1 MQRVHAAGSCW
12 SDGEIGFT
20 MVHVNESESL
30 AVANL
35 LVQYR
40 SGSLRPADVID
51 AIYQRIDGS
60 DDHVWIS
67 LLSPDEARAGA
78 NELEAKSRDLPLFG
92 VPFAVKDNID
102 VGGMS
107 TTAGCPEFAY
117 TAPRSAPVVQR
128 LLDAGALLIGKTN
141 MDQFATGLVGVRS
154 PYGVPRN
161 PFDERYIPGGSSSGS
176 AVAVAT
182 SLVSF
187 ALGTDTAGSGRVPA
201 ALCNVVGYKPTRGLL
216 SNRGT
221 VPACRSLDCVSVMGL
236 TCADATAVA
245 QVAAAFDPEDPFSRP
260 SPHPELALETASSFR
275 FGIPRKEQ
283 MQFFGNAETPALF
296 DAARRDLEAL
306 GGAAF
311 RIDYEPFCEA
321 AALLYSGPWVAERWA
336 ALGDFVTAHP
346 EAVHPVTRR
355 ILEGSKEY
363 TAADAFQAF
372 HKLASLRRQVEST
385 WKEIDILLLPTTG
398 TTYTVSEIEAD
409 PIALNSYL
417 GYYASF
423 VNLLDCCGVAVPH
436 GFTAAG
442 LPFGVSLIAPAWR
455 DGLALSVAERLH
467 RAAGIRLG
475 ATDARVSV
483 RGRDPNF
490 VSLAVVGA
498 HLRGQPLNPELQS
511 LGARFARAC
520 RTASEY
526 HLYALEG
533 PPPRKPGLAR
543 VPSKGAAIEVEVWD
557 VPVEAFGRFTQ
568 SVPPPLAIGNVA
580 LENGET
586 VKGFV
591 CEPIAV
597 MSAQDITRFGGWRAF
612 LESSGEQVSE

>member
-1 MQRVHAAGSCW
+1 
-12 SDGEIGFT
+12 
-20 MVHVNESESL
+20 MVHVNEAESL

-35 LVQYR
+35 LEQYR
-40 SGSLRPADVID
+40 SGSLRPTDIID
-51 AIYQRIDGS
+51 AIYQRIDGG
-60 DDHVWIS
+60 DDRVWIS

-117 TAPRSAPVVQR
+117 TAARSAPVVQR

-154 PYGVPRN
+154 PYGVPHN

-182 SLVSF
+182 GLVSF

-201 ALCNVVGYKPTRGLL
+201 AFCNVVGFKPTRGLL

-221 VPACRSLDCVSVMGL
+221 VPACRSLDCVSVMAL

-275 FGIPRKEQ
+275 FGIPQKEQ
-283 MQFFGNAETPALF
+283 LQFFGNAETPTLF
-296 DAARRDLEAL
+296 DCARRDLEAL
-306 GGAAF
+306 GGVAF

-321 AALLYSGPWVAERWA
+321 AALLYNGPWVAERWA
-336 ALGDFVTAHP
+336 ALGDFVTANP
-346 EAVHPVTRR
+346 EAIHPVTRR
-355 ILEGSKEY
+355 ILEGSREY
-363 TAADAFQAF
+363 TAADVFQAV

-398 TTYTVSEIEAD
+398 TTYTLSEIEAD
-409 PIALNSYL
+409 PIALNSFL
-417 GYYASF
+417 GYYTNFA
-423 VNLLDCCGVAVPH
+423 NLLDCCGVAVPH

-467 RAAGIRLG
+467 RATGIRLG
-475 ATDARVSV
+475 ATNARVSV
-483 RGRDPNF
+483 RGRDPDL

-498 HLRGQPLNPELQS
+498 HLRGQPLNRELQS

-520 RTASEY
+520 RTANEY

-533 PPPRKPGLAR
+533 TLPLKPGLAR
-543 VPSKGAAIEVEVWD
+543 VPNKGAAIEVEVWEI
-557 VPVEAFGRFTQ
+557 PMEAFGRFTQ
-568 SVPPPLAIGNVA
+568 SVPHPLAIGNVV

-597 MSAQDITRFGGWRAF
+597 MSAQDITQFGGWRAF
-612 LESSGEQVSE
+612 LESAGKPVSE